1 MSVKQLGKLLLL
13 FLAVVIVAILLK
25 LAKDF
30 LLLPR
35 LDDPW
40 RESVNIG
47 TSAIAWSIAILGGLA
62 KVLGINLRD
71 FLRPAREVTAVS
83 PQGDQQVTISVP
95 INRLR
100 SIVTKALDKACLD
113 MSTGINQGLRA
124 NVFLPKDDGQKLG
137 IEFHSSSMDKASDL
151 KIELE
156 KGQGCTGVAWMR
168 RKPIVADLTQ
178 PEVEGGALWGLTP
191 HQMAMTRDLKA
202 ILSIPIRHPDNQTL
216 LLGILSFDSR
226 ESIAD
231 RLASPEIAD
240 IAFDVA
246 GEIGTLLVIDQ
257 LND

>member
-1 MSVKQLGKLLLL
+1 MSVKRLGKLLLL
-13 FLAVVIVAILLK
+13 FFAVVIVAVLLK

-40 RESVNIG
+40 REGVNIF
-47 TSAIAWSIAILGGLA
+47 TSAIVWSIAILGTLA

-71 FLRPAREVTAVS
+71 FLNPAREVTAVS
-83 PQGDQQVTISVP
+83 PQGDHQVTISIP

-113 MSTGINQGLRA
+113 MSTGINQDLRA
-124 NVFLPKDDGQKLG
+124 NVFLPKGDDQRLG
-137 IEFHSSSMDKASDL
+137 IEFHSSSMDGDPDL

-168 RKPIVADLTQ
+168 GKPIVADLTQ

-191 HQMAMTRDLKA
+191 NQMAMTRDLKA
-202 ILSIPIRHPDNQTL
+202 ILSIPIRHPDNPAL
-216 LLGILSFDSR
+216 PLGILSFDSR
-226 ESIAD
+226 EPIAN
-231 RLASPEIAD
+231 RFASPEIAD
-240 IAFDVA
+240 IAFEVA

-257 LND
+257 LNN